1 MKKLLL
7 FVVTLFFIS
16 ITSFSQTTLFT
27 EDWET
32 AAVGQTPPTGWGI
45 DLVSGTNY
53 TFFYSAGTYPT
64 CTPFSGSRFVEFQSY
79 NASSGTINRLKR
91 TTAVSTIGY
100 SLVTVD
106 FEWLVDPGYTNND
119 NVTVQWST
127 DGTTWNSSTSFSRY
141 AATQAW
147 ILETVT
153 LPAGAANTAT
163 LYVALLFTSAYGD
176 NCHLDLLHIK
186 GSAGPNIAYTPFG
199 NTSLTSART
208 LTTTITAP
216 TGIPTSGVGLPKLYW
231 KNNAGA
237 WNGVTGVF
245 VSGSTYTFTF
255 GAGVVLNDVVSY
267 YIVAQDLNGT
277 PNVTCAP
284 SAGAGGL
291 TANPPAA
298 ATPPTTPSSYTII
311 GALCGNYNV
320 GVGQTYT
327 TITAALA
334 DLAIKEATCA
344 VTFTLTDNTY
354 TEVLPLLVYPFAG
367 ASATNTVT
375 IKPAAGKTPVISGS
389 STSGVIVLYGCNY
402 VILDGS
408 NSGGTDKSMTWENTN
423 TAANTYTI
431 GVFNNGTQGASNCTI
446 KNCLVRASSQVT
458 NTTYAIILNYSGG
471 GYNNIII
478 NNNTIYSAR
487 YAMQFAGVA
496 GNLATNGQITNNIF
510 GSTVDAQALQYRG
523 ILMTYADNTLIQGN
537 EIMGASLGNV
547 NYSQAAIYLSTA
559 CTNTKILK
567 NKIHDWFYNGTG
579 GWGNY
584 GIYFATGDAIT
595 PTEIS
600 NNLMYNIKGDGYSTS
615 VSSYDVYGMYFST
628 GGNVKLYHNS
638 INLSGNVTSSTYAN
652 YSACIGIS
660 SSCSLF
666 DIRDNILKNSLQPVS
681 GTPASLTFAIMN
693 GGTATMFSTINN
705 NDYYVNGIG
714 PNIGYQT
721 TAQATLANWKA
732 ATTQDANSINVDPL
746 FVSATDLH
754 ASAAGLA
761 KTGV

>member
-1 MKKLLL
+1 MKKLFL
-7 FVVTLFFIS
+7 FVVTLFFF
-16 ITSFSQTTLFT
+16 SFTNFAQTTLFT

-53 TFFYSAGTYPT
+53 TYFQSAGTYPT

-79 NASSGTINRLKR
+79 NASTGTINRLKR
-91 TTAVSTIGY
+91 TTAVSTVGY

-127 DGTTWNSSTSFSRY
+127 DGTNWNSSTSFSRY

-147 ILETVT
+147 ILESVA
-153 LPAGAANTAT
+153 LPAGAANIAT
-163 LYVALLFTSAYGD
+163 LYVGLLFTSAYGD

-186 GSAGPNIAYTPFG
+186 GSAGPNIVYTPFG
-199 NTSLTSART
+199 NTSQTTART
-208 LTTTITAP
+208 LTATITAP
-216 TGIPTSGVGLPKLYW
+216 TGIPTSGIGLPKLYW

-284 SAGAGGL
+284 SAGAAGL

-320 GVGQTYT
+320 GVGQAYT

-354 TEVLPLLVYPFAG
+354 TETLPLLVYPFAG

-402 VILDGS
+402 VIIDGS

-423 TAANTYTI
+423 TAANT
-431 GVFNNGTQGASNCTI
+431 
-446 KNCLVRASSQVT
+446 R
-458 NTTYAIILNYSGG
+458 
-471 GYNNIII
+471 
-478 NNNTIYSAR
+478 
-487 YAMQFAGVA
+487 
-496 GNLATNGQITNNIF
+496 
-510 GSTVDAQALQYRG
+510 
-523 ILMTYADNTLIQGN
+523 
-537 EIMGASLGNV
+537 
-547 NYSQAAIYLSTA
+547 
-559 CTNTKILK
+559 
-567 NKIHDWFYNGTG
+567 
-579 GWGNY
+579 
-584 GIYFATGDAIT
+584 
-595 PTEIS
+595 
-600 NNLMYNIKGDGYSTS
+600 S
-615 VSSYDVYGMYFST
+615 VFST
-628 GGNVKLYHNS
+628 TEHRV
-638 INLSGNVTSSTYAN
+638 
-652 YSACIGIS
+652 
-660 SSCSLF
+660 
-666 DIRDNILKNSLQPVS
+666 
-681 GTPASLTFAIMN
+681 
-693 GGTATMFSTINN
+693 
-705 NDYYVNGIG
+705 
-714 PNIGYQT
+714 
-721 TAQATLANWKA
+721 QATARSKTAWYAPA
-732 ATTQDANSINVDPL
+732 ARLQTRPMPS
-746 FVSATDLH
+746 S
-754 ASAAGLA
+754 
-761 KTGV
+761 